1 MEMSVCKGCGRTTYI
16 QNRTKWLCPECVYKR
31 NHGGKS
37 RVEVALEK
45 RRKKT
50 NVRKA
55 TGEKEMFLKIWSERP
70 HQCVNCGKYL
80 GEVPKSFMFSQR
92 EAKSVNEQERLNPS
106 NIDLLC
112 FDCHFARDMQSKVV
126 FEKLKLKI

>member
-1 MEMSVCKGCGRTTYI
+1 MELSVCKGCGRTTYI

-37 RVEVALEK
+37 KVEVALE
-45 RRKKT
+45 RGRKKS

-55 TGEKEMFLKIWSERP
+55 TGEREVFLKIWTERP
-70 HQCVNCGKYL
+70 HRCVNCGKYL
-80 GEVPKSFMFSQR
+80 GEDPKSFMFSHR
-92 EAKSVNEQERLNPS
+92 EAKGVNNRNRLNPS

-112 FDCHFARDMQSKVV
+112 FDCHFARDMQGKVV
-126 FEKLKLKI
+126 FEKLKSKI